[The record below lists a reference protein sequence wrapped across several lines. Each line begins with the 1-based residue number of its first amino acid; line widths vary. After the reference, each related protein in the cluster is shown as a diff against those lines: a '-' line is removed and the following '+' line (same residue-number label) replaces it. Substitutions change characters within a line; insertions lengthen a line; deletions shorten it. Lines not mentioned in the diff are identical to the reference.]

1 MIATKTAQINYR
13 VVIIA
18 YLSFIA
24 LGLPGGLLGVA
35 WPSIRDTFGLEQAA
49 LGTLLFTTTAGYLT
63 ASVFNGRIISRIG
76 VAKTLL
82 IATALIAIGLLG
94 IGLAPGWWPLIVI
107 ALVLGLGQGIVD
119 AGLNLYFANNFNARL
134 MNWLHAA
141 FGLGAALGP
150 LLMTELFRLEQS
162 WRVGYFAIAA
172 VHLVMV
178 TLFAIT
184 LSEWQNP
191 TSQATQTEAANPSAP
206 SIFDT
211 LRHPPVLFG
220 ILLFFVFTGMESTAG
235 NWGFTMLTES
245 RMVDIIVA
253 GQWISLYWWSFTLG
267 RLVFGFIGDRIPVK
281 TAVWACMFLML
292 AGAVLLTLNLSDVL
306 SFVGLIVLG
315 FALAPIFPLLMTV
328 TPERIGKDHATN
340 AIGFQVGAA
349 GLGIAISPALAGVI
363 AGATSLEAIGPFLIA
378 SAALTIALYF
388 LVERSHT

>member
-1 MIATKTAQINYR
+1 MIATKTTQINYR

-63 ASVFNGRIISRIG
+63 ASVFNGRIITRLG

-82 IATALIAIGLLG
+82 VASALIAIGLLG
-94 IGLAPGWWPLIVI
+94 IGLAPGWWLLIVI
-107 ALVLGLGQGIVD
+107 ALAMGLGQGVVD
-119 AGLNLYFANNFNARL
+119 AGMNLYFANNFNARL

-162 WRVGYFAIAA
+162 WRVGYFVIAA

-178 TLFAIT
+178 ALFTIT
-184 LSEWQNP
+184 LRQWQNP
-191 TSQATQTEAANPSAP
+191 TNRVEQADEKPSTL

-281 TAVWACMFLML
+281 TAVWSCMILML
-292 AGAVLLTLNLSDVL
+292 VGAVLLTLNMSDLV
-306 SFVGLIVLG
+306 SFIGLIALG

-328 TPERIGKDHATN
+328 TPERLGKDHATN

-349 GLGIAISPALAGVI
+349 GLGIAASPALAGVI
-363 AGATSLEAIGPFLIA
+363 ASNTSLEAIGPFLIA
-378 SAALTIALYF
+378 SAALTIALYY